1 MLRQLGW
8 AKARLATAALVVA
21 ILAAGC
27 NDRQSDVS
35 RGEAGPAGAAKNDSV
50 DPKPAPPQ
58 PQTDSPQ
65 HPAVS
70 TQVDPDD
77 EPSPPSD
84 HAPAANEHSDN
95 EHSDNK
101 QPAPIAPPPPGSL
114 PDVALSSAHRATCK
128 LFIGDQLPLATL
140 ADLDSNATPLETL
153 LGRRATVVMFWQH
166 DDPDGVEAIT
176 DLQPLVLSRY
186 GEHNVRVVAIHAGDT
201 VAEVKS
207 IAEQHQLKFPMLIDA
222 DFAAFSQ
229 ITDAPHGLM
238 PRVFLV
244 DSAGRILWFDIEYSR
259 TTRRDLDRALRA
271 LTHP

>member
-1 MLRQLGW
+1 MVRQLGW
-8 AKARLATAALVVA
+8 AKAWLATTALVVA
-21 ILAAGC
+21 VLAAGC

-35 RGEAGPAGAAKNDSV
+35 RGEAGPAGAAKSDSV
-50 DPKPAPPQ
+50 DPKPTPPQ
-58 PQTDSPQ
+58 PQTQTPQ

-70 TQVDPDD
+70 TQVGPDD

-84 HAPAANEHSDN
+84 DAPADNEHSDN
-95 EHSDNK
+95 E

-140 ADLDSNATPLETL
+140 ADLEGNATPLETL

-166 DDPDGVEAIT
+166 DDPDGVEALT

-186 GEHNVRVVAIHAGDT
+186 GEHDVRVVAIHVGDA
-201 VAEVKS
+201 VPEVKS
-207 IAEQHQLKFPMLIDA
+207 IAEQHQIKFPILIDA

-229 ITDAPHGLM
+229 ITDAPRGLM
-238 PRVFLV
+238 PRIFLV